1 MDRLSRFAKM
11 FSTMPLIAILRGV
24 KPEEVTEIAGVII
37 DAGIRIVEIPLNSPE
52 AFDSIEKVTKRLPR
66 EAMFGAGTVLTADD
80 VRRVSDAG
88 GEIVVSPGFNGD
100 VVRQSKR
107 LGLVSVPGVM
117 TPSEAFSAI
126 DAGADVLKF
135 FPGELLALPAI
146 RAYAAVLPK
155 HIPVVL
161 VGGVTVESVQT
172 FTNSPVSG
180 FGIGSSLY
188 KPGMTAPEVGRRAK
202 AFVDAMRSAGFGHA

>member
-1 MDRLSRFAKM
+1 MDRFSRFAKM
-11 FSTMPLIAILRGV
+11 FGTMPLIAILRGV
-24 KPEEVTEIAGVII
+24 KPEEVIEIVGVII

-52 AFDSIEKVTKRLPR
+52 PFDSIEKVTKRLPR